1 MPPKNALSKS
11 ARRRHRL
18 RLARLRA
25 GGPVAP
31 VIAIPPEEMWNWDV
45 HRAWAVIGWVVF
57 VTTVPVQAYNAVLG
71 FPHALLRGFQTEE
84 EAVEWLE
91 SALRRLSEA
100 ILGDEEAGRHLGQE
114 DDEGDD
120 SGGGGA
126 PGGPKK
132 KDDRSGNDGPPG
144 GPSMIP
150 VRYTSHLRAIACSQ
164 ILQSRFSVVGVVI
177 DTVTWYL
184 CSCASL

>member
-31 VIAIPPEEMWNWDV
+31 VAAIPPEEVLNWAA
-45 HRAWAVIGWVVF
+45 HTFWGVIGWVIL
-57 VTTVPVQAYNAVLG
+57 VTGDPVQAYNAALG

-84 EAVEWLE
+84 EAAEWLE

-100 ILGDEEAGRHLGQE
+100 ILGDEEAARLAGQE

-126 PGGPKK
+126 PGK
-132 KDDRSGNDGPPG
+132 DGPPG

-164 ILQSRFSVVGVVI
+164 ILRSRFSVVGVVI